1 MLTLIRHAE
10 SSANAGL
17 ATHDPAS
24 IPLTSTGEV
33 QARQL
38 AKTAL
43 PFPVTAV
50 WSSPYLRALQ
60 TASPIAERLGLVVQ
74 QLPLQEFTYLCPA
87 RCAGTTPAERKQWVD
102 EYWRRGDPKYVDGP
116 GAESFSMLV
125 ERVSDGLGSLDAGT
139 GEAHAIA
146 FSHGQF
152 LQMIYWLSRY
162 SGTPAS
168 RAGMQAYRALD
179 TQRPIRHCE
188 GLRIS
193 RFRPRSALGIV
204 RWPAHEAEE
213 WELICRA
220 RANSISI
227 CDAHEHTSASG
238 PGLTS

>member
-17 ATHDPAS
+17 ATDDPAS
-24 IPLTSTGEV
+24 IPLTLTGEV

-38 AKTAL
+38 AEL
-43 PFPVTAV
+43 VFPFPVTAV

-60 TASPIAERLGLVVQ
+60 TASPIAERLGLVIQ

-125 ERVSDGLGSLDAGT
+125 ERVSAGLGSLDAGT

-152 LQMIYWLSRY
+152 LQMIYWLGRY

-179 TQRPIRHCE
+179 MQRPIRHCE
-188 GLRIS
+188 GLQIS
-193 RFRPRSALGIV
+193 RTRALSVKGIA
-204 RWPAHEAEE
+204 RWPRPGVEE
-213 WELICRA
+213 R
-220 RANSISI
+220 
-227 CDAHEHTSASG
+227 
-238 PGLTS
+238 